1 MNVCDLLAERAKE
14 LPMKTALVDRQQR
27 VSYGDVEA
35 GCAQADSTLLR
46 RGVRWGDAA
55 LILVPLSTAFYVT
68 VIALLRIGAIPVL
81 VDPGQGRS
89 HLERCCK
96 LIRPRAFIG
105 SALSHLLLASSP
117 ALRQIPLRFTTS
129 AFLPG
134 SYALFSRGTG
144 SADIAGVASHAPALV
159 TFTSG
164 STGAPK
170 AIARSHGFLL
180 AQHKALQGSLDHAPS
195 AMVCPALP
203 VFGLSHLSAGL
214 SC

>member
-14 LPMKTALVDRQQR
+14 LPMKTALVDREQPGL
-27 VSYGDVEA
+27 YGDLDAACAEA
-35 GCAQADSTLLR
+35 VSSRLR
-46 RGVRWGDAA
+46 RGVRSGEAA

-81 VDPGQGRS
+81 VDPGQGRA

-96 LIRPRAFIG
+96 LIRPRVFIG
-105 SALSHLLLASSP
+105 SALSHLLLASLP

-144 SADIAGVASHAPALV
+144 SADIAGVASHAPPLV
-159 TFTSG
+159 TFPSVT
-164 STGAPK
+164 TAPPK
-170 AIARSHGFLL
+170 
-180 AQHKALQGSLDHAPS
+180 PT
-195 AMVCPALP
+195 P
-203 VFGLSHLSAGL
+203 
-214 SC
+214 